1 MTAYVRTAKSGGRQK
16 RPPISPYAL
25 HVLRRV
31 ATWQRDAGYYA
42 QPSDIAEAGGRR
54 DWLSLQGLLR
64 RGLLNTTD
72 DGRIRITGEGWRYL
86 RLHHG

>member
-1 MTAYVRTAKSGGRQK
+1 MTAYVRTAKSNGRQK

-25 HVLRRV
+25 HVLQRV
-31 ATWQRDAGYYA
+31 ATWQRDAGHYA
-42 QPSDIAEAGGRR
+42 TASDIAEAGGRR

-86 RLHHG
+86 RLHRV